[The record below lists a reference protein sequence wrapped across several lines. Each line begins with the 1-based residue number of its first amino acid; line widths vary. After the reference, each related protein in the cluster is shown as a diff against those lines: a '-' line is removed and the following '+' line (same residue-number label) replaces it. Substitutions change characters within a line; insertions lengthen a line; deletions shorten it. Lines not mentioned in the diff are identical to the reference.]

1 MEIQFIVNNYAKF
14 CHMNDK
20 QTFSNQPQDPRE
32 MAETYLKLAV
42 NKPERNQGNRS
53 DKFTVDY
60 GQISDIAQVSLLSTF
75 NMFLLGG

>member
-1 MEIQFIVNNYAKF
+1 
-14 CHMNDK
+14 
-20 QTFSNQPQDPRE
+20 

-60 GQISDIAQVSLLSTF
+60 EQISDNAQVSLLSTF